1 MPELTIEERD
11 RLRAFV
17 AAAAAAYAPH
27 RNRNATPG
35 AKSRLMA
42 WPIPMPSAND
52 LALVAENFAVED
64 VDIWLPDGTPGQVRL
79 YKGTTNYVQ
88 ASDEWA
94 SMEYVLAHMI
104 RHCRLTR
111 EEAYK
116 LLPTIYHMVYG
127 VVTAVRRTTPGGER
141 LILAGIRASA
151 DKIAGMNTGTLSLP
165 GGLVNSP
172 DENIRQ
178 AAYRE
183 FRGEGGMNVPFVL
196 RPCVTFGPH
205 NAAPSVTFV
214 ALGDVNGDVG
224 EIGESFEWQG
234 RRMVWLPEELLQRAL
249 ENPDDHGP
257 LTCYLLE
264 AGIEVDRAVIAGDVA
279 DPLRRLLT
287 VYPD

>member
-1 MPELTIEERD
+1 MPGLAIDERD
-11 RLRAFV
+11 RLRNFI
-17 AAAAAAYAPH
+17 AAAAAMYAPH
-27 RNRNATPG
+27 RNPNARRG
-35 AKSRLMA
+35 AKARLLA
-42 WPIPMPSAND
+42 WPSPPIQGEPMSID
-52 LALVAENFAVED
+52 GYKAVE
-64 VDIWLPDGTPGQVRL
+64 VVEVVGAGNVRL
-79 YKGTTNYVQ
+79 YKGSTDYVQ
-88 ASDEWA
+88 ASDEWP

-257 LTCYLLE
+257 LTCALME

-279 DPLRRLLT
+279 DPLRRLLAA
-287 VYPD
+287 YPD